1 MGQVHKPK
9 YQRDHSNYAKD
20 GHPTVEGVRTVL
32 NVDDDRGPD
41 KEEGGKSM
49 ADIETVVFNRHN
61 LAGGRFYWGGVF
73 GHRGFLVGLLTLGL

>member
-1 MGQVHKPK
+1 MVPFIYGALGQVHKPK

-32 NVDDDRGPD
+32 NVNDDRGPG

-49 ADIETVVFNRHN
+49 ADIKAVVFDRHN
-61 LAGGRFYWGGVF
+61 LARGRFYWGWAF
-73 GHRGFLVGLLTLGL
+73 RGRGG